1 MPRSNSIPASN
12 MDSRL
17 LNAKPTTKAR
27 PNDTGNGFSA
37 SLPARCERACIG
49 PIKAHTDTAIL
60 GGLTKHEMGNEK
72 DIPDALPSIHGLTPR
87 MRGRNRVRSVPQFV
101 GMAKKLQKKSSR
113 ISLSSNLRAVRS
125 LFRWSQEEL
134 GLQCGLKRTYIG
146 ALERR
151 EVNPGIDNLD
161 KLALGV
167 GVLAHV
173 LLLSPELAY
182 AEIYG
187 AFSLGSAH

>member
-1 MPRSNSIPASN
+1 MSYLREIPVTLPLIRGASP
-12 MDSRL
+12 L
-17 LNAKPTTKAR
+17 
-27 PNDTGNGFSA
+27 
-37 SLPARCERACIG
+37 
-49 PIKAHTDTAIL
+49 
-60 GGLTKHEMGNEK
+60 
-72 DIPDALPSIHGLTPR
+72 
-87 MRGRNRVRSVPQFV
+87 MRGRGTALANSDFAA
-101 GMAKKLQKKSSR
+101 MAKRLKKRASR
-113 ISLSSNLRAVRS
+113 VCLASNLRAARS

-134 GLQCGLKRTYIG
+134 GFQCGLKRTYIG

-161 KLALGV
+161 KLAIGV

-187 AFSLGSAH
+187 AFSVMSDSAS

>member
-49 PIKAHTDTAIL
+49 PIKAHTDTATL
-60 GGLTKHEMGNEK
+60 GGLTKHEMGNER
-72 DIPDALPSIHGLTPR
+72 DIPDTLPSMHGLAPQ
-87 MRGRNRVRSVPQFV
+87 MRGRNRVRSAPQFL

-113 ISLSSNLRAVRS
+113 ISLPSNLRAVRS
-125 LFRWSQEEL
+125 LFRWSQEEQ

-151 EVNPGIDNLD
+151 EGRPGIYKRDTI
-161 KLALGV
+161 AICV
-167 GVLAHV
+167 GGAAHV
-173 LLLSPELAY
+173 LFCS
-182 AEIYG
+182 
-187 AFSLGSAH
+187 

>member
-1 MPRSNSIPASN
+1 MPA
-12 MDSRL
+12 
-17 LNAKPTTKAR
+17 
-27 PNDTGNGFSA
+27 
-37 SLPARCERACIG
+37 
-49 PIKAHTDTAIL
+49 IKAHTSPATL
-60 GGLTKHEMGNEK
+60 GSVMKHEMGNER
-72 DIPDALPSIHGLTPR
+72 DIPDVLPLMHGSAPR
-87 MRGRNRVRSVPQFV
+87 MRGRNVVRRVAQFP
-101 GMAKKLQKKSSR
+101 GMAKKLKTRASR
-113 ISLSSNLRAVRS
+113 VCLASNLRAARS

-146 ALERR
+146 ALERK

-182 AEIYG
+182 AEIYV
-187 AFSLGSAH
+187 AFSAPGAAH

>member
-1 MPRSNSIPASN
+1 
-12 MDSRL
+12 
-17 LNAKPTTKAR
+17 
-27 PNDTGNGFSA
+27 
-37 SLPARCERACIG
+37 
-49 PIKAHTDTAIL
+49 
-60 GGLTKHEMGNEK
+60 MGNER

-87 MRGRNRVRSVPQFV
+87 MRGRNRVRAVPQFL

-113 ISLSSNLRAVRS
+113 ISLASNLRAARS

-161 KLALGV
+161 KLAVGV

-173 LLLSPELAY
+173 LLLSPEQAY
-182 AEIYG
+182 SEIYI
-187 AFSLGSAH
+187 AFSSTSAAAH

>member
-1 MPRSNSIPASN
+1 
-12 MDSRL
+12 
-17 LNAKPTTKAR
+17 
-27 PNDTGNGFSA
+27 
-37 SLPARCERACIG
+37 
-49 PIKAHTDTAIL
+49 
-60 GGLTKHEMGNEK
+60 MGNERE
-72 DIPDALPSIHGLTPR
+72 IPDALPSMHGSAPR
-87 MRGRNRVRSVPQFV
+87 MRGRNRVRSAPQFL

-113 ISLSSNLRAVRS
+113 ISLASNLRAARS

-161 KLALGV
+161 KLAVGV

-187 AFSLGSAH
+187 AFSLTSEAAH